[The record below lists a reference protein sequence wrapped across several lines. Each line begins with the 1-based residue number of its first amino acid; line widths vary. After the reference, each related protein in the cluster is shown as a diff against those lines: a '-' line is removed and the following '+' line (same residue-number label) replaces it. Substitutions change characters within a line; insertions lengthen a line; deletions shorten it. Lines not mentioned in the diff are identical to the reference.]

1 MENIC
6 LNDFFPQHSQKI
18 RIYLASEI
26 EQDPYEHNVEFTE
39 ITSIPIEVIISDLIS
54 SQINW
59 KMPGIVTEQA
69 KEIITR
75 KKHRHLIEQSYKIE
89 INKEFYYGWKVN
101 GRMQIREEGDFL
113 RLYVYI
119 RKEKE

>member
-6 LNDFFPQHSQKI
+6 LNDFFPEHSQKI
-18 RIYLASEI
+18 RIHLATEVD
-26 EQDPYEHNVEFTE
+26 QDPYEHNVEFEE
-39 ITSIPIEVIISDLIS
+39 ITSIPIEAIVTDIIA
-54 SQINW
+54 SQVNW
-59 KMPGIVTEQA
+59 KMPGIFTEKA

-75 KKHRHLIEQSYKIE
+75 KKYRNLIEQSYKIE
-89 INKEFYYGWKVN
+89 IEKEFYYGWKVN

-113 RLYVYI
+113 RVYVYI